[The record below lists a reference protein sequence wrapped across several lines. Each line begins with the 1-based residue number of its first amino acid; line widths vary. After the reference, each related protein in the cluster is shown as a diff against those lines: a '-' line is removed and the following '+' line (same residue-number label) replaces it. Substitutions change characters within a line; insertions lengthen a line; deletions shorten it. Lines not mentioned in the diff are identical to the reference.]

1 MWSNASWLMIVRRS
15 VSPGSI
21 VIVGF
26 SGAVAESRC
35 HITFRA
41 YKVWVTSLA
50 ATDPTNSGPVS
61 ARDIRRAGRTQRIS
75 IPRVCAGRSPI
86 YGFARASKPLNGKRR
101 YRARRAMAW
110 VQQEIREL
118 KVNRYILVEE
128 EPCRILSIQMSK
140 PGKHGEAKARLEVMG
155 LFDGQKRSIVHPVT
169 HKVRVPMIDK
179 RKGQVLSVHGEVAQL
194 MDLQSYETFELPIP
208 EDMKGTVQPGG
219 EVLYMEAMG
228 RRQITTP

>member
-1 MWSNASWLMIVRRS
+1 MS
-15 VSPGSI
+15 
-21 VIVGF
+21 
-26 SGAVAESRC
+26 
-35 HITFRA
+35 
-41 YKVWVTSLA
+41 
-50 ATDPTNSGPVS
+50 
-61 ARDIRRAGRTQRIS
+61 
-75 IPRVCAGRSPI
+75 
-86 YGFARASKPLNGKRR
+86 
-101 YRARRAMAW
+101 W

-118 KVNRYILVEE
+118 KVNRYILVDE

-140 PGKHGEAKARLEVMG
+140 PGKHGEAKARLEVTG

-194 MDLQSYETFELPIP
+194 MDLQSYETFELPVP
-208 EDMKGTVQPGG
+208 EDLKGQVQPGG